1 MRGGQNVHN
10 NKGFTLIELM
20 IVIAIISVLAAI
32 AIPNYNS
39 YTTKAKLTEAKSNLL
54 QLQTLQEQ
62 FYQDYRVYAG
72 GVAATASAPSSST
85 STDGV
90 LAWNASTQAKYF
102 DYAIA
107 TANSGQ
113 NFTANA
119 AGNAANGLSSF
130 QFAVNNQNVKCW
142 RDSGSAFTL
151 APDATTCPAGSK
163 SW

>member
-1 MRGGQNVHN
+1 M
-10 NKGFTLIELM
+10 NKKETGFTLIELM
-20 IVIAIISVLAAI
+20 IVIAIISILAAI

-72 GVAATASAPSSST
+72 GVAATAAAPT
-85 STDGV
+85 TAGGTDGRI
-90 LAWNASTQAKYF
+90 AWNASTQAKYF

-119 AGNAANGLSSF
+119 AGRTANGLGSY

-142 RDSGSAFTL
+142 RDNGSVFTL
-151 APDATTCPAGSK
+151 APDATSCPAGSK